1 MKKEPCYMFQRVF
14 MQQLSKSQGMLV
26 IENNMVCNPKA
37 TKQVAKVAHMLSDAI
52 LQKQHHKLNR
62 KQRGGGNE
70 EQIASLN
77 EALRMSPFLSHLSF
91 QERTSTN
98 PIEAREVESQKATL
112 NEKLSRLLKVA
123 SIVQDVVTI
132 LEKEGLVATSLGK
145 YKFKVQVDDA
155 WALEFIKATDDL
167 IGKILEYGKEMDVYR
182 TKTQSDATG
191 AASADALKAF
201 EATNKSQLTSATNE
215 WVRDFNIKVDIEASV
230 LPKPAV

>member
-1 MKKEPCYMFQRVF
+1 
-14 MQQLSKSQGMLV
+14 
-26 IENNMVCNPKA
+26 
-37 TKQVAKVAHMLSDAI
+37 
-52 LQKQHHKLNR
+52 
-62 KQRGGGNE
+62 
-70 EQIASLN
+70 
-77 EALRMSPFLSHLSF
+77 LSHLSF

-182 TKTQSDATG
+182 TKTQSDATA

-201 EATNKSQLTSATNE
+201 EATNKSQLTGATNE

-230 LPKPAV
+230 PPKPTV

>member
-1 MKKEPCYMFQRVF
+1 MFQRVF

-167 IGKILEYGKEMDVYR
+167 IGKILEYG

-191 AASADALKAF
+191 AAGADAF

-230 LPKPAV
+230 PPKPTV